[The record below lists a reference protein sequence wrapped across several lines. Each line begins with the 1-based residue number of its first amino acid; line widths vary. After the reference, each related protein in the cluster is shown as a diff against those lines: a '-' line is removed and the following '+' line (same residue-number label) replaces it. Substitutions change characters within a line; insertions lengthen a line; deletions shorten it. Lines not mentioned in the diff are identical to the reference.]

1 MSFFE
6 QIYSSNPILWNNIG
20 FLLLFNS
27 SVYILLRIVGKI
39 IISIKPAFLYQYGI
53 VSGSIEHINTTDE
66 RHRNWSAEESLKTL
80 GMKYVIIDFSEQRI
94 LSMDPKT
101 MRFEVVVA
109 MLLEKV
115 PNGLKTV
122 VIYKRTALGILF
134 YGIVVSSVL
143 YMFPIKMILHS
154 YLMNGYFKFVWIV
167 GLAVMFVFILGSFL
181 YIIREIWNRD
191 KLVCEAIL
199 KDFHEQDIEGWK
211 G

>member
-6 QIYSSNPILWNNIG
+6 QIYSSNPLLWNDIG
-20 FLLLFNS
+20 VLLLFNS
-27 SVYILLRIVGKI
+27 SVYFLFRIVGKI
-39 IISIKPAFLYQYGI
+39 IISIKPAFFYQYGI

-66 RHRNWSAEESLKTL
+66 RHRNWSAEETLKTL

-134 YGIVVSSVL
+134 YGIVGSSVL
-143 YMFPIKMILHS
+143 YMFPIRMLLHS
-154 YLMNGYFKFVWIV
+154 YLKHGYFTFVWIV
-167 GLAVMFVFILGSFL
+167 GLAYMLVFILGLFL
-181 YIIREIWNRD
+181 YIREIWNGD

-199 KDFHEQDIEGWK
+199 KDFHEQDIKGWK